1 MISTSTNP
9 AAPPIMMGRPTTL
22 VGASA
27 VFSATGTIRRW
38 LLEDDA
44 LPLASI
50 TCRRSLSIAPSGSSP
65 GATVAMSCWSNPP
78 SRSLVSSE
86 ARSTCCRSG
95 SGSISAPSPS
105 SNEGSIAS
113 SPGVSGNGAG
123 AAEVRDLGA
132 DATGSSSVK
141 GIISSMLSLLT
152 GARRRDAEDS
162 PAVLRMPDPAK
173 FRFDPDRLAEGAMS
187 SWSSSSSGAI
197 SSSNSVSLIDDR
209 MVRVG
214 SRLDSS
220 DISAL
225 SPAISEC
232 WRFHSS
238 PPCSSNQ
245 RARTAESS
253 SADWKRSSG
262 LLAIILSTIATRS
275 LGRHDAFL

>member
-1 MISTSTNP
+1 
-9 AAPPIMMGRPTTL
+9 
-22 VGASA
+22 
-27 VFSATGTIRRW
+27 
-38 LLEDDA
+38 
-44 LPLASI
+44 
-50 TCRRSLSIAPSGSSP
+50 
-65 GATVAMSCWSNPP
+65 MSCWSNPP
-78 SRSLVSSE
+78 SRSLVSNE

-95 SGSISAPSPS
+95 NGSIPAPSPS
-105 SNEGSIAS
+105 SNEGSVDS
-113 SPGVSGNGAG
+113 LPSVSGNDAG
-123 AAEVRDLGA
+123 AAEAPDLGA
-132 DATGSSSVK
+132 AATGSSSSVK
-141 GIISSMLSLLT
+141 GIISSMLSLLI

-162 PAVLRMPDPAK
+162 PAALRMPDPAK
-173 FRFDPDRLAEGAMS
+173 FKFDPDRLAEGAMS

-238 PPCSSNQ
+238 PPCSSSQ
-245 RARTAESS
+245 RARTVESS

-275 LGRHDAFL
+275 LGMSDAFP